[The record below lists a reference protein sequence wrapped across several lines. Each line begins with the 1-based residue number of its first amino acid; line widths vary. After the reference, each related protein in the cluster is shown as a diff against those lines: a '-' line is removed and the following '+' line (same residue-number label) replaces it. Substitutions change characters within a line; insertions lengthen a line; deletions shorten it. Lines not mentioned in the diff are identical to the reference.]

1 MLHLLLLYFQGLV
14 EACEFQRAGGMAR
27 HPEILWAQRS
37 DKVYL
42 TVELLDAKSPD
53 VKLLPE
59 GRFTFSATV
68 GANNQKFETDLELYA
83 AIDVEKSVVNKG
95 QRHTT
100 VVLEKTTSEWWPRL
114 VKATGKAPQFV
125 KVDWNKW
132 VDEDEEDEAPAMD
145 MGGMGGMGGGMG
157 GMPDF
162 SAMGGMGGM
171 GGGMPD
177 FSGMGGMGGDDDDD
191 IEDDDDMPELSKVED
206 ESATESAPTTAAA
219 EVKPEDGAQESKKP
233 EAAKI

>member
-1 MLHLLLLYFQGLV
+1 MS
-14 EACEFQRAGGMAR
+14 R

-42 TVELLDAKSPD
+42 TVELLDAKNPQ
-53 VKLLPE
+53 VKLESE
-59 GRFTFSATV
+59 GRFSFSATV
-68 GANNQKFETDLELYA
+68 GANDQKFETDLELFA
-83 AIDVEKSVVNKG
+83 AIDVSKSAVNKG

-100 VVLEKTTSEWWPRL
+100 LVLEKAESGWWSRL
-114 VKATGKAPQFV
+114 LKAEGKAPKFV

-145 MGGMGGMGGGMG
+145 NNFDMGAMGGMGGGMG
-157 GMPDF
+157 GMDF
-162 SAMGGMGGM
+162 SALSGMG

-177 FSGMGGMGGDDDDD
+177 FSGMGGEEDDM
-191 IEDDDDMPELSKVED
+191 EDDDDMPELEPDKSEPSVPTKT
-206 ESATESAPTTAAA
+206 AT
-219 EVKPEDGAQESKKP
+219 EVKPEGEGAHESKGA